1 MYKKMEIEFAGRRL
15 SLETGRLAKQAHG
28 SVLAQYGDT
37 MVLATVVSA
46 YEARPNVDFLPLTVD
61 YAEKTFAA
69 GKIPG
74 GFFKREG
81 RPSEKEILTS
91 RLIDRSMRPLFPK
104 GYDCETQL
112 IVTVLSADREND
124 SDVLSIIAASTALEL
139 SDIPH
144 AGPVAAVRMGRI
156 DGKLVVNPLVPDY
169 ENSDISIIVSAK
181 PDTIAMLEGGARIV
195 DEDTLLEAL
204 YMAHESMAPIFEMQ
218 QELKRLAGKP
228 KRAFTPKELDKEIL
242 AAVKESAS
250 KAIEQALAVKE
261 KKTRREAMHAAQAKV
276 VAELAEGTAVR
287 FAGRESEVL
296 EAFDKVER
304 TIVRQAVVDH
314 DRRIDDR
321 KSTEIRQL
329 AAQVQVL
336 PRVHGSALFTRGET
350 QVLATATLGT
360 SSDEQKIDALLGERY
375 KKFMLHYNFPP
386 FSTGEAKRYG
396 APGRREIGHGA
407 LAERALTPTLP
418 DEETF
423 PYTIRVVSEVLE
435 SNGSSSMA
443 TVCGGSLALMDAGVP
458 VKAPVAG
465 IAMGLIKEG
474 DKIAVLTDILGD
486 EDHLGDMDFKVAGT
500 ATGVTA
506 IQMDNK
512 VGGIT
517 KEIMHRALMQAR
529 DARLFILSV
538 MEKAIPTAR
547 KDVSTYAPR
556 IVTIKIKPDKIRDVI
571 GPGGKV
577 IRGLVEETG
586 CKIDVED
593 DGSVLIAAADN
604 TSLEKAIAMIQQIT
618 AEPEIGKIYDGVVRK
633 IVDFGA
639 FVEIMPGTDGLLHIS
654 QISDERVRAVEDV
667 LHEGDEIPVKVL
679 DVDRSGKIR
688 LSLREARADLAKKG
702 K

>member
-1 MYKKMEIEFAGRRL
+1 
-15 SLETGRLAKQAHG
+15 
-28 SVLAQYGDT
+28 
-37 MVLATVVSA
+37 
-46 YEARPNVDFLPLTVD
+46 
-61 YAEKTFAA
+61 
-69 GKIPG
+69 
-74 GFFKREG
+74 
-81 RPSEKEILTS
+81 
-91 RLIDRSMRPLFPK
+91 MRPLFPK

-112 IVTVLSADREND
+112 IVTVLSADRDND

-156 DGKLVVNPLVPDY
+156 DGKLVVNPLISDY

-204 YMAHESMAPIFEMQ
+204 YMAHEEMAPIFEMQ

-228 KRAFTPKELDKEIL
+228 KRAFKVKELDQEVL
-242 AAVKESAS
+242 AAVKEIAG
-250 KAIEQALAVKE
+250 KGIEQALAIKE
-261 KKTRREAMHAAQAKV
+261 KKQRREALYALQERV
-276 VAELAEGTAVR
+276 VTELAEVGEPAPR
-287 FAGRESEVL
+287 FLGRESEVL

-304 TIVRQAVVDH
+304 TIVRQAVVEH
-314 DRRIDDR
+314 DRHIDDR
-321 KSTEIRQL
+321 KSTEIRQIS
-329 AAQVQVL
+329 AQVQVL
-336 PRVHGSALFTRGET
+336 PRTHGSALFTRGET

-458 VKAPVAG
+458 ITAPVAG

-500 ATGVTA
+500 AAGVTA

-538 MEKAIPTAR
+538 MEKALAAAR
-547 KDVSTYAPR
+547 KDVSAYAPR

-593 DGSVLIAAADN
+593 DGTVLIAAADG
-604 TSLEKAIAMIQQIT
+604 TALEKAIAMIQAIT
-618 AEPEIGKIYDGVVRK
+618 AEPEIGKIYNGVVRK

-688 LSLREARADLAKKG
+688 LSLREAKQDLAKKG

>member
-1 MYKKMEIEFAGRRL
+1 
-15 SLETGRLAKQAHG
+15 
-28 SVLAQYGDT
+28 
-37 MVLATVVSA
+37 
-46 YEARPNVDFLPLTVD
+46 
-61 YAEKTFAA
+61 
-69 GKIPG
+69 
-74 GFFKREG
+74 
-81 RPSEKEILTS
+81 
-91 RLIDRSMRPLFPK
+91 
-104 GYDCETQL
+104 
-112 IVTVLSADREND
+112 
-124 SDVLSIIAASTALEL
+124 
-139 SDIPH
+139 
-144 AGPVAAVRMGRI
+144 
-156 DGKLVVNPLVPDY
+156 
-169 ENSDISIIVSAK
+169 
-181 PDTIAMLEGGARIV
+181 
-195 DEDTLLEAL
+195 
-204 YMAHESMAPIFEMQ
+204 
-218 QELKRLAGKP
+218 
-228 KRAFTPKELDKEIL
+228 
-242 AAVKESAS
+242 
-250 KAIEQALAVKE
+250 
-261 KKTRREAMHAAQAKV
+261 
-276 VAELAEGTAVR
+276 
-287 FAGRESEVL
+287 
-296 EAFDKVER
+296 
-304 TIVRQAVVDH
+304 
-314 DRRIDDR
+314 
-321 KSTEIRQL
+321 
-329 AAQVQVL
+329 
-336 PRVHGSALFTRGET
+336 
-350 QVLATATLGT
+350 
-360 SSDEQKIDALLGERY
+360 
-375 KKFMLHYNFPP
+375 MLHYNFPP

-604 TSLEKAIAMIQQIT
+604 TALEKAIAMIQQIT